1 MFKEDCEGAGG
12 SGGNEIKWEED
23 VNSWEARK
31 EANQSRIR
39 REREMFGYYV
49 LYVFITFS
57 KEYSREA
64 ILSLETAS

>member
-39 REREMFGYYV
+39 REREKC
-49 LYVFITFS
+49 LDITYCIFLLPFL
-57 KEYSREA
+57 KN
-64 ILSLETAS
+64 TQGKQF